1 MFTQIAKSRSVN
13 SLAVVVLVLG
23 LSVCLAQS
31 KGRKPALGELRLDGE
46 DIERL
51 VLLRNDGR
59 RQVLT
64 DPEEV
69 VKLPVGQYL
78 LKDVHL
84 KGGYTSRIMPG
95 VDRNR
100 VTIAQDKP
108 ESLKVGA
115 PLKQSISIQR
125 SGTFLELTYC
135 LRGVGGNT
143 YRHALTGGRPSRPS
157 FTIYKYKGA
166 REIAT
171 GKFEFG

>member
-1 MFTQIAKSRSVN
+1 MMFTKISKFRSVN
-13 SLAVVVLVLG
+13 PLAVIVLVLG
-23 LSVCLAQS
+23 SGLCLAQS
-31 KGRKPALGELRLDGE
+31 QDQESALGELRLDGGH
-46 DIERL
+46 IERL

-59 RQVLT
+59 REVLT
-64 DPEEV
+64 DPEEA

-84 KGGYTSRIMPG
+84 KGGYTRRIMPG
-95 VDRNR
+95 ADRNR
-100 VTIAQDKP
+100 VTIAQNRP

-115 PLKQSISIQR
+115 PLKQNISIQR

-143 YRHALTGGRPSRPS
+143 YRYALTGGRSSRPS
-157 FTIYKYKGA
+157 FTIYKGA